1 MSVRVNQPS
10 ILIAMCCCLI
20 TVLTPKPSHAQDPLL
35 PELNLQELNYAPAD
49 RKVPLAGIESGTL
62 YLEARLSEDALPL
75 TKGMIW
81 RIFGSKQESEG
92 KLPLVAVAEG
102 GGARIEL
109 EPGSYLVHA
118 AFGRAGATA
127 RITIRNE
134 TRRESLVLNAGGL
147 RLNAVLPDGSS
158 MRETKLSFDI
168 YEREPDQAEHTLIL
182 PDVPAGKTIRL
193 NAGTYHVVSK
203 YGAVNAV
210 TRADLIVEA
219 GKTTE
224 ASVEHRAAQ
233 VTLNLVLSSNGF
245 PLADTA
251 WSVLTRSG
259 DVIKE
264 DVGAVPTMILSAGEY
279 TVIAKNK
286 DRIYQRDIEVVAGRD
301 LTIRVEAIDE
311 NEVKVQ

>member
-1 MSVRVNQPS
+1 MLKS
-10 ILIAMCCCLI
+10 LCLCLALVGAVA
-20 TVLTPKPSHAQDPLL
+20 TAHAQDPLI

-49 RKVPLAGIESGTL
+49 RKVPLTGIETGTL
-62 YLEARLSEDALPL
+62 FLEARLAEEAEAVNQ
-75 TKGMIW
+75 GMVW
-81 RIFGSKQESEG
+81 RIFGTQPTDDG
-92 KLPLVAVAEG
+92 KLPLIAVVEG
-102 GGARIEL
+102 GGARIDL

-118 AFGRAGATA
+118 AFGRAGATS
-127 RITIRNE
+127 RITIQKE
-134 TRRESLVLNAGGL
+134 VRRESLVLNAGGL

-158 MRETKLSFDI
+158 MRESKLTFDI
-168 YEREPDQAEHTLIL
+168 YERKPDQAEDSLIL
-182 PDVPAGKTIRL
+182 PNVPAGKTIRL

-210 TRADLIVEA
+210 TRAGLHVEA

-251 WSVLTRSG
+251 WSVLTLSG
-259 DVIKE
+259 DIIKE

-279 TVIAKNK
+279 TIIAKNK
-286 DRIYQRDIEVVAGRD
+286 DRIYQRDIEVIAGRD

-311 NEVKVQ
+311 NELTVR

>member
-1 MSVRVNQPS
+1 MNAPR
-10 ILIAMCCCLI
+10 
-20 TVLTPKPSHAQDPLL
+20 SHKLKIICWSAALVACATISNAQEPQL
-35 PELNLQELNYAPAD
+35 PDLNLPALNYAPAD
-49 RKVPLAGIESGTL
+49 RQLPLTGIETGTL
-62 YLEARLSEDALPL
+62 FLEARLAEDTEPV
-75 TKGMIW
+75 TQGMVW
-81 RIFGSKQESEG
+81 RIFGTQPTDDG
-92 KLPLVAVAEG
+92 KLPLIAVAEG
-102 GGARIEL
+102 GGARIDL

-118 AFGRAGATA
+118 AFGRAGATS
-127 RITIRNE
+127 RITIQKE
-134 TRRESLVLNAGGL
+134 VRRESLVLNAGGL

-158 MRETKLSFDI
+158 MRESKLTFDI
-168 YEREPDQAEHTLIL
+168 YERRPGQAADSLIL
-182 PDVPAGKTIRL
+182 PNVPAGKTIRL
-193 NAGTYHVVSK
+193 NAGTYHIVSK

-210 TRADLIVEA
+210 TRAGLRVEA

-233 VTLNLVLSSNGF
+233 VTLNLVRSSNGF

-251 WSVLTRSG
+251 WSVLTLSG

-279 TVIAKNK
+279 TIIAKNK
-286 DRIYQRDIEVVAGRD
+286 DKIYQRDIEVVAGRD

>member
-1 MSVRVNQPS
+1 MNTYRSFKLKTLCCGLALFGVPA
-10 ILIAMCCCLI
+10 IA
-20 TVLTPKPSHAQDPLL
+20 HAQEPQL
-35 PELNLQELNYAPAD
+35 PDLNLQELNYAPAD
-49 RKVPLAGIESGTL
+49 RQQPLTGIETGTL
-62 YLEARLSEDALPL
+62 FLEARLAEEAAPV
-75 TKGMIW
+75 TQGMVW
-81 RIFGSKQESEG
+81 RIFGTVPTDDG

-102 GGARIEL
+102 GGARIDL

-118 AFGRAGATA
+118 AFGRAGATS
-127 RITIRNE
+127 RISIQKE
-134 TRRESLVLNAGGL
+134 VRRESLLLNAGGL

-158 MRETKLSFDI
+158 MRESKLTFDI
-168 YEREPDQAEHTLIL
+168 YERKPDQAEDSLIL
-182 PDVPAGKTIRL
+182 PNVPAGKTIRL

-203 YGAVNAV
+203 YGAINAV
-210 TRADLIVEA
+210 TRADLMVEA

-251 WSVLTRSG
+251 WSVLTLSG
-259 DVIKE
+259 DIIKE

-286 DRIYQRDIEVVAGRD
+286 DRIYQRDIEVIAGRD

-311 NEVKVQ
+311 NEVTAR

>member
-1 MSVRVNQPS
+1 MNAMRFNKLKLLCSCLVT
-10 ILIAMCCCLI
+10 IAI
-20 TVLTPKPSHAQDPLL
+20 ASAVQAQEPQL
-35 PELNLQELNYAPAD
+35 PDLNLQELNYAPAD
-49 RKVPLAGIESGTL
+49 RTVPLSGIDTGTL
-62 YLEARLSEDALPL
+62 FLEARLSEEAAPVDQ
-75 TKGMIW
+75 GMVW
-81 RIFGSKQESEG
+81 RIFGTKPTDDG
-92 KLPLVAVAEG
+92 KLPLIAVAKG
-102 GGARIEL
+102 GGARIDL

-118 AFGRAGATA
+118 AFGRAGATS
-127 RITIRNE
+127 RITIQKE

-158 MRETKLSFDI
+158 MRESKLTFDI
-168 YEREPDQAEHTLIL
+168 YERRPNQAEDTLIL
-182 PDVPAGKTIRL
+182 PNVPAGKTIRL

-210 TRADLIVEA
+210 TRADLMVEA

-233 VTLNLVLSSNGF
+233 VTLNLVLTSNGF

-251 WSVLTRSG
+251 WSVLTLSG
-259 DVIKE
+259 DIIKE

-279 TVIAKNK
+279 TIIAKNK
-286 DRIYQRDIEVVAGRD
+286 DRIYQRDIEVIAGRD

-311 NEVKVQ
+311 NEVTVQ

>member
-1 MSVRVNQPS
+1 MNASRFYELKALCWFAVFAALAS
-10 ILIAMCCCLI
+10 IAN
-20 TVLTPKPSHAQDPLL
+20 AQE
-35 PELNLQELNYAPAD
+35 PELPDINLPELNYAPAD
-49 RKVPLAGIESGTL
+49 RQLPLTGIETGTL
-62 YLEARLSEDALPL
+62 FLEARLTEDAAPVSQ
-75 TKGMIW
+75 GMVW
-81 RIFGSKQESEG
+81 RIFGTQPTDDG
-92 KLPLVAVAEG
+92 KLPLVAVAKG
-102 GGARIEL
+102 GGARIDL

-118 AFGRAGATA
+118 AFGRAGATS
-127 RITIRNE
+127 RITIQNE

-147 RLNAVLPDGSS
+147 RLSAVLPDGSS
-158 MRETKLSFDI
+158 MRESKLTFDI
-168 YEREPDQAEHTLIL
+168 FERRADQAEDSLIL
-182 PDVPAGKTIRL
+182 PNVPAGKTIRL
-193 NAGTYHVVSK
+193 NAGTYHIVSK

-210 TRADLIVEA
+210 TRAGLRVEA

-251 WSVLTRSG
+251 WSVLTPSG

-279 TVIAKNK
+279 TIIAKNK

-311 NEVKVQ
+311 NEVKVR